1 MKLKPN
7 HNLLAH
13 LAVLSA
19 NIIYGIN
26 YSVAKEVMPLYIQ
39 PFAFIFL
46 RVVSAA
52 ILFSLAHALFVRE
65 KVEKQDYI
73 PLAMCGLFGVAI
85 NQLLFFKGL
94 SLTQPINAALMMTT
108 NPVQVML
115 LAYIFLKERI
125 TNVKIFG
132 ITLGLIGAASIIIT
146 GKQISMNGSTMLGDT
161 FIFLNSLSY
170 AYFIIIAKPLLK
182 KYHPVTVMKFAF
194 LFGSIVVIPFGLN
207 ELSEVQWHVIPVE
220 AWYKITFIILA
231 TTFIAYLLNTFALR
245 RLPSG
250 TVSMYIYTQPVFAT
264 LMSIYLGLGHPQPIH
279 FIAATFIFVGVFLVS
294 KPQAV
299 K

>member
-1 MKLKPN
+1 VKQKPN

-46 RVVSAA
+46 RVVSAV
-52 ILFSLAHALFVRE
+52 ILFSLAHAFFVHE
-65 KVEKQDYI
+65 KVEKKDYI
-73 PLAMCGLFGVAI
+73 PLSMCGLFGVAI

-125 TNVKIFG
+125 TNVQIFG
-132 ITLGLIGAASIIIT
+132 IALGLIGAASIIIT
-146 GKQISMNGSTMLGDT
+146 GKHISMNGSTMLGDT

-182 KYHPVTVMKFAF
+182 NYHPVTVMKFAF

-207 ELSEVQWHVIPVE
+207 ELSQVQWHIIPVE
-220 AWYKITFIILA
+220 ALYKIAFIIIA
-231 TTFIAYLLNTFALR
+231 ITFIAYLLNTFALR

-279 FIAATFIFVGVFLVS
+279 FIAVVLIFAGVFLVS